1 MTQLHAFK
9 GGSDGATPTNSIALD
24 TNGTIYGATVYGGT
38 SVSNGI
44 IQGTFGYG
52 TIYKITQ

>member
-1 MTQLHAFK
+1 
-9 GGSDGATPTNSIALD
+9 LD
-24 TNGTIYGATVYGGT
+24 ANGIIYGATVYGGT

-44 IQGTFGYG
+44 GSFGYG